1 MNIEKNM
8 DTEQLINRI
17 IEKKSIV
24 GILGLG
30 RVGLPL
36 ATVFATKGIKVKGIE
51 VNHKMVESIKNSKC
65 PFHDPPLQENLD
77 IAIKL
82 NNLQIIEN
90 INEKDNDIDI
100 FIITVGTPVTP
111 DNSVDYSQLFSALE
125 EICKINLK
133 EKMVIF
139 RSTMPP
145 KTTVDIIIPLIEN
158 KTGLI
163 AGKDFAIGVCP
174 ERILEGKA
182 IKEIFELPEIIGGI
196 NKDSD
201 KIATQLFRT
210 INPEKEFSY
219 TSPSGAEL
227 AKLFTNIYRYISFA
241 LSNEFAIWAEIYG
254 LDATKLINIA
264 NYKYERSNVPIP
276 GFVGGP
282 CLSKD
287 GTFLDNNTT
296 FSSIVSAAW
305 KLNESIPMHIINNIK
320 RVSGNLFNKKIAVLG
335 LSFKSGSDDL
345 RSSPSVKL
353 VELLKGLGARVQVH
367 DPHVKNTLSL
377 FEALNTTDIVIVAT
391 NHKEFKEN
399 IVKINQCGAN
409 IIYDVWSM
417 FDDIDFPEMKYFR
430 FGRGFN

>member
-1 MNIEKNM
+1 MN
-8 DTEQLINRI
+8 TEQLINKI

-51 VNHKMVESIKNSKC
+51 VNPKMVESIKNSKC
-65 PFHDPPLQENLD
+65 PFHDPPLQENLEK
-77 IAIKL
+77 AIKL
-82 NNLQIIEN
+82 NNLQIIDN
-90 INEKDNDIDI
+90 VNETDNDIDI
-100 FIITVGTPVTP
+100 FIITVGTPVTA

-201 KIATQLFRT
+201 KIATQLFMT

-305 KLNESIPMHIINNIK
+305 KLNESIPRHIVNNIK
-320 RVSGNLFNKKIAVLG
+320 IVSGNLFNKKIAVLG

-353 VELLKGLGARVQVH
+353 VELLKGLGSTVQIH
-367 DPHVKNTLSL
+367 DPHVKSTLSL
-377 FEALNTTDIVIVAT
+377 SEALNSADIVIVAT

-399 IVKINQCGAN
+399 IVEINQSGAN

-417 FDDIDFPEMKYFR
+417 FDDINFPEMKYFR

>member
-1 MNIEKNM
+1 M
-8 DTEQLINRI
+8 DTEKLIQKI

-51 VNHKMVESIKNSKC
+51 VNHEIVESIKKSKC

-77 IAIKL
+77 KAIKL
-82 NNLQIIEN
+82 NNLQVIEK
-90 INEKDNDIDI
+90 INETDNDVDV
-100 FIITVGTPVTP
+100 FIITVGTPVTA

-201 KIATQLFRT
+201 EIATQLFMT

-305 KLNESIPMHIINNIK
+305 KLNESIPRHIVNNIK

-353 VELLKGLGARVQVH
+353 VELLKGLGATVQIH
-367 DPHVKNTLSL
+367 DPNVKNTLSL
-377 FEALNTTDIVIVAT
+377 SEALNSTDIVIVAT

-399 IVKINQCGAN
+399 ITEINQSTAN

-417 FDDIDFPEMKYFR
+417 FDDINFPEKKYFR

>member
-1 MNIEKNM
+1 M
-8 DTEQLINRI
+8 DVEQLINKI

-65 PFHDPPLQENLD
+65 PFHDPPLQENLEK
-77 IAIKL
+77 AIKL
-82 NNLQIIEN
+82 NNLQIIKN
-90 INEKDNDIDI
+90 INETDNDIDI

-133 EKMVIF
+133 EKMLIF

-201 KIATQLFRT
+201 KIATQLFMT

-305 KLNESIPMHIINNIK
+305 KLNESIPRHIVNNIK

-353 VELLKGLGARVQVH
+353 VELLKGLGATVQIH

-377 FEALNTTDIVIVAT
+377 SEALKTTDIVIVAT

-399 IVKINQCGAN
+399 IVEINQCGAN

>member
-1 MNIEKNM
+1 MN
-8 DTEQLINRI
+8 TEQLINKI

-51 VNHKMVESIKNSKC
+51 VNPKMVESIKNSKC
-65 PFHDPPLQENLD
+65 PFHDPPLQENLEK
-77 IAIKL
+77 AIKL
-82 NNLQIIEN
+82 NNLQIIDN
-90 INEKDNDIDI
+90 VNETDNDIDI
-100 FIITVGTPVTP
+100 FIITVGTPVTA

-174 ERILEGKA
+174 ERIIEGKA

-201 KIATQLFRT
+201 KIATQLFMT

-305 KLNESIPMHIINNIK
+305 KLNESIPRHIVNNIK
-320 RVSGNLFNKKIAVLG
+320 IVSGNLFNKKIAVLG

-353 VELLKGLGARVQVH
+353 VELLKGLGSTVQIH
-367 DPHVKNTLSL
+367 DPHVKSTLSL
-377 FEALNTTDIVIVAT
+377 SEALNSADIVIVAT

-399 IVKINQCGAN
+399 IVEINQSGAN

-417 FDDIDFPEMKYFR
+417 FDDINFPEMKYFR

>member
-1 MNIEKNM
+1 M
-8 DTEQLINRI
+8 DAEQLINKI

-51 VNHKMVESIKNSKC
+51 INHKMVESIKNSKC
-65 PFHDPPLQENLD
+65 PFHDPPLQENLEK
-77 IAIKL
+77 AIKL

-90 INEKDNDIDI
+90 INETDNDIDI
-100 FIITVGTPVTP
+100 FIITVGTPVTA

-182 IKEIFELPEIIGGI
+182 IEEIFELPEIIGGI

-201 KIATQLFRT
+201 KIATQLFMT

-254 LDATKLINIA
+254 LDATKVNQ
-264 NYKYERSNVPIP
+264 Y
-276 GFVGGP
+276 
-282 CLSKD
+282 C
-287 GTFLDNNTT
+287 
-296 FSSIVSAAW
+296 
-305 KLNESIPMHIINNIK
+305 KLQI
-320 RVSGNLFNKKIAVLG
+320 
-335 LSFKSGSDDL
+335 
-345 RSSPSVKL
+345 
-353 VELLKGLGARVQVH
+353 
-367 DPHVKNTLSL
+367 
-377 FEALNTTDIVIVAT
+377 
-391 NHKEFKEN
+391 
-399 IVKINQCGAN
+399 
-409 IIYDVWSM
+409 
-417 FDDIDFPEMKYFR
+417 
-430 FGRGFN
+430 

>member
-1 MNIEKNM
+1 M
-8 DTEQLINRI
+8 DVEQLINKI

-65 PFHDPPLQENLD
+65 PFHDPPLQENLEK
-77 IAIKL
+77 AIKL
-82 NNLQIIEN
+82 NNLQIIKN

-100 FIITVGTPVTP
+100 FIITVGTPVTS

-133 EKMVIF
+133 EKMLIF

-145 KTTVDIIIPLIEN
+145 KTTVEIIIPLIEN

-201 KIATQLFRT
+201 KIATQLFMT

-320 RVSGNLFNKKIAVLG
+320 KVSGNLFNKKIAVLG

-353 VELLKGLGARVQVH
+353 VELLKGLGATVQTH

-377 FEALNTTDIVIVAT
+377 SEALNTTDIVIVAT

-399 IVKINQCGAN
+399 IVEINQCSAN

>member
-1 MNIEKNM
+1 MN
-8 DTEQLINRI
+8 TEQLINKI

-51 VNHKMVESIKNSKC
+51 VNPKMVESIKNSKC
-65 PFHDPPLQENLD
+65 PFHDPPLQENLEK
-77 IAIKL
+77 AIKL

-90 INEKDNDIDI
+90 INETDNDIDI
-100 FIITVGTPVTP
+100 FIITVGTPVTA

-133 EKMVIF
+133 EKMIIF

-264 NYKYERSNVPIP
+264 NYKYERSNVPVP

-305 KLNESIPMHIINNIK
+305 KLNESIPRHIVNNIK
-320 RVSGNLFNKKIAVLG
+320 KISGNLFSKKIAVLG

-353 VELLKGLGARVQVH
+353 VELLKGLGSTVQIH
-367 DPHVKNTLSL
+367 DPHVKSTLSL
-377 FEALNTTDIVIVAT
+377 SEALNSADIVIVAT

-399 IVKINQCGAN
+399 IVEINQSGAN

-417 FDDIDFPEMKYFR
+417 FDDINFPEMKYFR

>member
-1 MNIEKNM
+1 MSLNLLVEKVKKK
-8 DTEQLINRI
+8 EI
-17 IEKKSIV
+17 IIA
-24 GILGLG
+24 ILGLG

-36 ATVFATKGIKVKGIE
+36 ATVFATKGLKVKGIE
-51 VNHKMVESIKNSKC
+51 VNKDIRESIKNSKC
-65 PFHDPPLQENLD
+65 PFHDPPLQENLEK
-77 IAIKL
+77 AINSSNLEVKENL
-82 NNLQIIEN
+82 NSS
-90 INEKDNDIDI
+90 DDDIDI
-100 FIITVGTPVTP
+100 IIVTVGTPVTAG
-111 DNSVDYSQLFSALE
+111 NSVDYSQLFSAVTE
-125 EICKINLK
+125 VCKINLDG
-133 EKMVIF
+133 KMVIF

-145 KTTVDIIIPLIEN
+145 KTTTDIIIPLIEN
-158 KTGLI
+158 KTGLK
-163 AGKDFAIGVCP
+163 AGSDFSIGVCP
-174 ERILEGKA
+174 ERILEGQA
-182 IKEIFELPEIIGGI
+182 IKEIFELPEIIGGFDEAS
-196 NKDSD
+196 NE
-201 KIATQLFRT
+201 IATELFRI

-305 KLNESIPMHIINNIK
+305 KLNESIPRHIVNNIK
-320 RVSGNLFNKKIAVLG
+320 KVSGNLFNKKIAILG
-335 LSFKSGSDDL
+335 LAFKAGSDDI

-353 VELLKGLGARVQVH
+353 EELLKGLGACVQVH
-367 DPHVKNTLSL
+367 DPHIKTTLSL
-377 FEALNTTDIVIVAT
+377 SDSLNSSDIVIIAT
-391 NHKEFKEN
+391 NHKEFKDIKSE
-399 IVKINQCGAN
+399 INQSGAK

-417 FDDIDFPEMKYFR
+417 YDDNDFPKMKYYR
-430 FGRGFN
+430 FGRGF